1 MSFVCMCLYLSA
13 FMLEAS
19 GRSCNLAM
27 IFERLFKVGGVEASM
42 VFTDKV
48 NGDGIMA
55 DDDMYTMFPKR
66 LYCKSFKIIHE
77 Q

>member
-1 MSFVCMCLYLSA
+1 MYVSLCSRFI
-13 FMLEAS
+13 LELPV
-19 GRSCNLAM
+19 RPCNQTVVL
-27 IFERLFKVGGVEASM
+27 ELLFKVGGVEVSM

-48 NGDGIMA
+48 NGGGIMA